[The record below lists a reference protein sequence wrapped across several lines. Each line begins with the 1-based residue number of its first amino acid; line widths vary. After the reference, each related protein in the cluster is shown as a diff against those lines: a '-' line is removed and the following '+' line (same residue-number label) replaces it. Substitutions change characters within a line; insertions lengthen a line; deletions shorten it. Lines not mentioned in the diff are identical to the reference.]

1 MSGDLYNNVVMS
13 LVKFIQDFRG
23 TLSETSEYVDW
34 DAHAQVSELPTE
46 NLLIGPAGFGLTEE
60 TTGMYEVVFSFG
72 VSTYND
78 PNLFILR
85 SVTSKLFGKLKV
97 GQTIPI
103 YDADTAE
110 IISSMVI
117 KTPRGITPVSKA
129 EIRSLQFIEL
139 VGLLEPYG
147 ASSQ

>member
-1 MSGDLYNNVVMS
+1 MTGDLYNNLVVS
-13 LVKFIQDFRG
+13 LVKFIQDFRDEI
-23 TLSETSEYVDW
+23 SEDSTYVDW
-34 DAHAQVSELPTE
+34 DAHAQISELPTG
-46 NLLIGPAGFGLTEE
+46 NLLIGPAGCGLTED
-60 TTGMYEVVFSFG
+60 TPGIYEAVFSFG
-72 VSTYND
+72 ASTYND

-85 SVTSKLFGKLKV
+85 SVTSKLFGKLKI

-103 YDADTAE
+103 YDADTAQV
-110 IISSMVI
+110 ISTLVI
-117 KTPRGITPVSKA
+117 KTPRAVTPVTKA